1 MKEKGGGTHLYRRL
15 LRYAWPYRGTFTV
28 AIICMA
34 IGSATEPAFAAL
46 MQPLL
51 NGGFVHHTP
60 ASIRL
65 MPLAVVGLF
74 VMRGFASFGASY
86 LMSWV
91 GRRIVF
97 DVRAALFDHLLYLPT
112 PFFDAHS
119 AGVLIAKLIYDVE
132 QVASAATRALT
143 TLVKDN
149 LTVIGLIGWMMYLN
163 WALTLGILTAAPIM
177 SVIMRRMSRR
187 FRHTSR
193 AIQDSMGEISHVV
206 QEAVDAHRV
215 IKTFGGQGMA
225 ARLFG
230 RANEH
235 NRHENMRRVRVSA
248 SGVPFVQLLAAI
260 ALAVVV
266 TVAMREPH
274 ATVGAFMS
282 YMAAMMMLLAPIKRL
297 TQVNETLQTGL
308 AASQSVFALLDEPDE
323 EETGQR
329 TLPQARGAIEYRNVR
344 FRYAAD
350 APWAVDDVSFSVKA
364 GQTFALVGTSG
375 SGKTTIANL
384 LPRFYNLTEGAILFD
399 GVDIRELALA
409 DLRSHIAL
417 VSQETVLFDTTIR
430 ENILYGQRGAVG
442 DGRLQ
447 EIIEAARVDEFVR
460 SLPQGLETVV
470 GERGVRLSGGQRQ
483 RIAIA
488 RALLKDAPVLVLDE
502 ATAALDTES
511 ERHVQAAM
519 ERLMEN
525 RTTLVIAHRL
535 STIEHADCIL
545 VMAKG
550 CIIERGNHAE
560 LMALNK
566 TYARLHKLQF
576 HG

>member
-1 MKEKGGGTHLYRRL
+1 MKTVPSGSLYGRL
-15 LRYAWPYRGTFTV
+15 LRYAWPYRVTF
-28 AIICMA
+28 AIAIVCMA
-34 IGSATEPAFAAL
+34 IGAATEPAFAAL
-46 MQPLL
+46 MRPLL
-51 NGGFVHHTP
+51 NGGFVHKNP
-60 ASIRL
+60 ASIRW
-65 MPLAVVGLF
+65 MPVLVVGLF
-74 VMRGFASFGASY
+74 VLRGLASFGAGY

-91 GRRIVF
+91 GRRIVY
-97 DVRAALFDHLLYLPT
+97 DVRTGLFERLLFLPT
-112 PFFDAHS
+112 TFFDGHS
-119 AGVLIAKLIYDVE
+119 SGVLIAKLIYDVE
-132 QVASAATRALT
+132 QLASAATRALT

-149 LTVIGLIGWMMYLN
+149 LTVIGLVGWMLYMD
-163 WALTLGILTAAPIM
+163 WQLTLGILITAPFI
-177 SVIMRRMSRR
+177 SGIMRRMSRR

-193 AIQDSMGEISHVV
+193 AIQDSMGQISHVV

-215 IKTFGGQGMA
+215 IKTFGGQDLA
-225 ARLFG
+225 SRLFAE
-230 RANEH
+230 ANEN
-235 NRHENMRRVRVSA
+235 NRRENMRRVRVSA

-266 TVAMREPH
+266 AVAMREPH

-282 YMAAMMMLLAPIKRL
+282 YMAAMMMMLAPIKRL
-297 TQVNETLQTGL
+297 AQVNETLQTGL
-308 AASQSVFALLDEPDE
+308 AAAQSVFALLDEPGE
-323 EETGQR
+323 METGQR
-329 TLPQARGAIEYRNVR
+329 ILSRARGAIEYRDVR

-350 APWAVDDVSFSVKA
+350 APWAVDGVSFSMEA

-384 LPRFYNLTEGAILFD
+384 LPRFYNVDEGVITFD
-399 GVDIRELALA
+399 GVDIRDLTLAG
-409 DLRSHIAL
+409 LRAHIAL

-430 ENILYGQRGAVG
+430 DNILYGHRGAVSEE
-442 DGRLQ
+442 RLW
-447 EIIEAARVDEFVR
+447 EIVQAARIDEFACD
-460 SLPQGLETVV
+460 LPMGLETVV

-519 ERLMEN
+519 QRLMEN
-525 RTTLVIAHRL
+525 RTTLIVAHRL

-550 CIIERGNHAE
+550 RIIERGSHSQ
-560 LMALNK
+560 LMTLNQA
-566 TYARLHKLQF
+566 YARLQKLQL
-576 HG
+576 HA

>member
-1 MKEKGGGTHLYRRL
+1 MKKARGGSLYGRL
-15 LRYAWPYRGTFTV
+15 LRYAWPYRATFLISV
-28 AIICMA
+28 VCMA
-34 IGSATEPAFAAL
+34 IGAATEPAFAAL
-46 MQPLL
+46 MRPLL
-51 NGGFVHHTP
+51 NGGFVHKNP
-60 ASIRL
+60 ASIRW
-65 MPLAVVGLF
+65 MPLLVVALF
-74 VMRGFASFGASY
+74 VLRGLASFGAGY

-97 DVRAALFDHLLYLPT
+97 DVRTALFGRLLFLPT
-112 PFFDAHS
+112 TFFDAHS
-119 AGVLIAKLIYDVE
+119 SGVLIAKLIYDVE
-132 QVASAATRALT
+132 QLASAATRALT

-149 LTVIGLIGWMMYLN
+149 LTVIGLIGWMLYLN
-163 WALTLGILTAAPIM
+163 WALTLGILITAPFISA
-177 SVIMRRMSRR
+177 IMRRMSRR

-215 IKTFGGQGMA
+215 IKTFGGQDLA
-225 ARLFG
+225 SRLFAE
-230 RANEH
+230 ANEK
-235 NRHENMRRVRVSA
+235 NRRENMRRVRVSA

-260 ALAVVV
+260 ALAAVVS
-266 TVAMREPH
+266 VAMREPH

-297 TQVNETLQTGL
+297 AQVNETLQTGL
-308 AASQSVFALLDEPDE
+308 AAAQSVFALLDEPGE
-323 EETGQR
+323 VETGQR
-329 TLPQARGAIEYRNVR
+329 TLPQARGAIEYRDVR
-344 FRYAAD
+344 CRYAAD
-350 APWAVDDVSFSVKA
+350 APWAVDGVSFSMEA

-384 LPRFYNLTEGAILFD
+384 LPRFYSLSEGSITFD
-399 GVDIRELALA
+399 GIDIRDLTLAN
-409 DLRSHIAL
+409 LRAHIAL

-430 ENILYGQRGAVG
+430 DNILYGYRGAVRE
-442 DGRLQ
+442 GRLE
-447 EIIEAARVDEFVR
+447 EIVHAARIDEFVR
-460 SLPQGLETVV
+460 DLPKGLETVV

-488 RALLKDAPVLVLDE
+488 RALLKDAPVLILDE

-511 ERHVQAAM
+511 ERHVQVAM
-519 ERLMEN
+519 QRLMEN

-550 CIIERGNHAE
+550 RVIERGNHAE
-560 LMALNK
+560 LMALDQA
-566 TYARLHKLQF
+566 YARLHKLQF
-576 HG
+576 HA